1 MGNKGDYLKMV
12 MTDEKREELKKYK
25 TEFKKINIPAKLF
38 WRMEEKK
45 IGTWEQ
51 FLTRLFCF
59 WENRGSP

>member
-1 MGNKGDYLKMV
+1 
-12 MTDEKREELKKYK
+12 MTYEKKEELKKYK
-25 TEFKKINIPAKLF
+25 REFKKINLPAKLF